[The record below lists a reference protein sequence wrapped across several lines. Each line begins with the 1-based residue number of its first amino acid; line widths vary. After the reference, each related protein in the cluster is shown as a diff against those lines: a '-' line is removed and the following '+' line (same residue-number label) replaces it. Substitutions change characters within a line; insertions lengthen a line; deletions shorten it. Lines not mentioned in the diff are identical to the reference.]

1 MQGFIAHGFDAHLVA
16 SSACME
22 SVCSD
27 AVGNSKRLVAS
38 GVAEAPGAA
47 GAAETPANALA
58 HVAELAHLA
67 MSSRFTEHKLGSA
80 MAPTQWAKTSP
91 SDRDTASAG

>member
-27 AVGNSKRLVAS
+27 GVEHSQRLVVS

-47 GAAETPANALA
+47 RAAGTPANALA
-58 HVAELAHLA
+58 HAVDLAHA
-67 MSSRFTEHKLGSA
+67 VMSSRFTEHKLGSA